1 MWYIWLIKVF
11 YKFSIILKK
20 FVTHLTVI
28 SYIIRWLDGYTK
40 LLFNIYIHP
49 L

>member
-20 FVTHLTVI
+20 FVTYLTVI
-28 SYIIRWLDGYTK
+28 SYIIRRLDCYTK
-40 LLFNIYIHP
+40 LLFNIYINP